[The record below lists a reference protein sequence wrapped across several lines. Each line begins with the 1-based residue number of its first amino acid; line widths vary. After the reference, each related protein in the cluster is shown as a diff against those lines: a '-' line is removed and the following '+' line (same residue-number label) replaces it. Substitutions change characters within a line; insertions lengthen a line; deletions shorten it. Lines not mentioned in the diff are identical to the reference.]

1 MTWNFFKK
9 RTKEENKPA
18 EIVPLKPM
26 EYSSMVILAWAKA
39 VEGNIE
45 LQNWLKDNG
54 YIELYLSVFAIYLKD
69 EPRDWL
75 VKNGYAHLMAMINA
89 AEGNTNAAKWLL
101 EHNFTMLYHLARAVD
116 HEEGSWIW
124 LRQNSTQDIFILAQ
138 SIQKIKD
145 EIEDN
150 HNDIHSFNKDI

>member
-1 MTWNFFKK
+1 MAWNFFKK
-9 RTKEENKPA
+9 QKTEDNRLAKV
-18 EIVPLKPM
+18 VPLKPM

-39 VEGNIE
+39 VEGNVE
-45 LQNWLKDNG
+45 LQHWLRDNG
-54 YIELYLSVFAIYLKD
+54 YIELYFSVFAIYLKD

-89 AEGNTNAAKWLL
+89 AEGNTNAAKWLV
-101 EHNFTMLYHLARAVD
+101 EHNFIMLYHLAKAVD
-116 HEEGSWIW
+116 HEEESWLW

-138 SIQKIKD
+138 SIQTIKD
-145 EIEDN
+145 QIEEN

>member
-1 MTWNFFKK
+1 MAWNFFKK
-9 RTKEENKPA
+9 RTKEEDKPI

-39 VEGNIE
+39 IEGNVD
-45 LQNWLKDNG
+45 LQNWLRDNG
-54 YIELYLSVFAIYLKD
+54 YVELYLSVFAIYLKD

-101 EHNFTMLYHLARAVD
+101 EHNFIMFYHLAKAVD
-116 HEEGSWIW
+116 HEEESWIW
-124 LRQNSTQDIFILAQ
+124 LRQNSSQDIFILAK
-138 SIQKIKD
+138 SIQIIKD
-145 EIEDN
+145 QIEDN

>member
-1 MTWNFFKK
+1 K

-26 EYSSMVILAWAKA
+26 QYSSMVILAWAKA

-101 EHNFTMLYHLARAVD
+101 EHNFIMLYHLARAVD
-116 HEEGSWIW
+116 HEDDSWMW
-124 LRQNSTQDIFILAQ
+124 LKLNSTQDIFILAQ

>member
-1 MTWNFFKK
+1 MAWNFFKK
-9 RTKEENKPA
+9 QKKEENKPV
-18 EIVPLKPM
+18 EVVPLKPM

-39 VEGNIE
+39 VEGNVE

-54 YIELYLSVFAIYLKD
+54 YIELYFSVFAIYLKD

-75 VKNGYAHLMAMINA
+75 VKNGYPHLMAMINA
-89 AEGNTNAAKWLL
+89 AEGNTNAAKWLI
-101 EHNFTMLYHLARAVD
+101 EHNFIMLYHLAKAID
-116 HEEGSWIW
+116 HEEESWLW

-138 SIQKIKD
+138 SIQMIKD
-145 EIEDN
+145 QIEEN